1 MNYIKYYWLYFLISA
16 IVIVP
21 GAISLVLFGLRPSID
36 FTGGSLLELRFVES
50 VDINAVSEVAGE
62 KYNLESV
69 QESGEAQVLL
79 KGETIDSD
87 TKTAVVTA
95 VSEAVSPA
103 EELRFETIGPSLS
116 QELLRKTYIAIAV
129 VALVITIYIARQ
141 FKEWKYGICAVL
153 AMLHDT
159 LVLVG
164 TFSLLGYWYGVEVD
178 VLFVTAVLTTLSF
191 SVHDTIVV
199 YHRIREL
206 QQKNRSLKLE
216 ELLNTAV
223 LGTITRSLNNS
234 LTIIL
239 MLTALVL
246 LGGES
251 IRWFAVALLIG
262 AITGTYSST
271 CTAVP
276 LLYVWEKW
284 KSAKKLK

>member
-21 GAISLVLFGLRPSID
+21 GAISLILFGLRPSID

-50 VDINAVSEVAGE
+50 VDINSVSEVASQ

-95 VSEAVSPA
+95 VSEAVGAA

-284 KSAKKLK
+284 KNNKKLK